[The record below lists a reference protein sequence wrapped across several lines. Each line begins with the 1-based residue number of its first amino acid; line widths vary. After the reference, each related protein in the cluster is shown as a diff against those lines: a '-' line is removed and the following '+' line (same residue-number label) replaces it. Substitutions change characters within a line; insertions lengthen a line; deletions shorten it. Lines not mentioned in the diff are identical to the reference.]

1 MYAEQAACGRFAAF
15 LYIVTQQESRKYP
28 VLFCCLILYIE
39 VYKKSEIVYNTL
51 HVMYRNRRN
60 RNMVPRSS
68 LIIRSLAGA
77 YITYLG
83 GKLLVD
89 SLKNHPDNYV
99 FYAGAGVVFVI
110 IGIFWLGKYG
120 SKLIKK
126 EYQDDSVMGQLKDK
140 EEQSEEAETEEAETE
155 EAETEEAETK
165 EGE

>member
-1 MYAEQAACGRFAAF
+1 
-15 LYIVTQQESRKYP
+15 
-28 VLFCCLILYIE
+28 
-39 VYKKSEIVYNTL
+39 
-51 HVMYRNRRN
+51 
-60 RNMVPRSS
+60 MVPRSS

-89 SLKNHPDNYV
+89 SLKDHPNNYV

-140 EEQSEEAETEEAETE
+140 AEAAKAALEEARKMREEAEAIRAKAEKE
-155 EAETEEAETK
+155 LADARKQQGQSDSGDDQTK
-165 EGE
+165 EEGTES

>member
-1 MYAEQAACGRFAAF
+1 
-15 LYIVTQQESRKYP
+15 
-28 VLFCCLILYIE
+28 
-39 VYKKSEIVYNTL
+39 
-51 HVMYRNRRN
+51 
-60 RNMVPRSS
+60 MVPRSS

-126 EYQDDSVMGQLKDK
+126 EYQDDSVMGQLKDRKNSQKKQKQKKQKQRK
-140 EEQSEEAETEEAETE
+140 ENNICV
-155 EAETEEAETK
+155 
-165 EGE
+165 

>member
-1 MYAEQAACGRFAAF
+1 
-15 LYIVTQQESRKYP
+15 
-28 VLFCCLILYIE
+28 
-39 VYKKSEIVYNTL
+39 
-51 HVMYRNRRN
+51 
-60 RNMVPRSS
+60 MVPRSS

-140 EEQSEEAETEEAETE
+140 EEQSEEAET
-155 EAETEEAETK
+155 
-165 EGE
+165 

>member
-1 MYAEQAACGRFAAF
+1 
-15 LYIVTQQESRKYP
+15 
-28 VLFCCLILYIE
+28 
-39 VYKKSEIVYNTL
+39 
-51 HVMYRNRRN
+51 
-60 RNMVPRSS
+60 MVPRSS

-140 EEQSEEAETEEAETE
+140 AEENSQKKQKQKQKKQKQR
-155 EAETEEAETK
+155 K
-165 EGE
+165 ENNICV

>member
-1 MYAEQAACGRFAAF
+1 
-15 LYIVTQQESRKYP
+15 
-28 VLFCCLILYIE
+28 
-39 VYKKSEIVYNTL
+39 
-51 HVMYRNRRN
+51 
-60 RNMVPRSS
+60 MVPRSS

-89 SLKNHPDNYV
+89 SLKDHPDNYV
-99 FYAGAGVVFVI
+99 FYAGAGVVFV
-110 IGIFWLGKYG
+110 IFWLGKYG

-155 EAETEEAETK
+155 EAETEEAGTEEAETK

>member
-1 MYAEQAACGRFAAF
+1 
-15 LYIVTQQESRKYP
+15 
-28 VLFCCLILYIE
+28 
-39 VYKKSEIVYNTL
+39 
-51 HVMYRNRRN
+51 
-60 RNMVPRSS
+60 MVPRSS

-99 FYAGAGVVFVI
+99 FYAGAGGVFVI

-155 EAETEEAETK
+155 EAETEEAETETK

>member
-1 MYAEQAACGRFAAF
+1 MPTYAEQAACGRFVTF

-51 HVMYRNRRN
+51 HMMYRNRRD

-89 SLKNHPDNYV
+89 SLKDHPDNYV
-99 FYAGAGVVFVI
+99 FMREPGLF
-110 IGIFWLGKYG
+110 L
-120 SKLIKK
+120 
-126 EYQDDSVMGQLKDK
+126 
-140 EEQSEEAETEEAETE
+140 
-155 EAETEEAETK
+155 
-165 EGE
+165 

>member
-1 MYAEQAACGRFAAF
+1 
-15 LYIVTQQESRKYP
+15 
-28 VLFCCLILYIE
+28 
-39 VYKKSEIVYNTL
+39 
-51 HVMYRNRRN
+51 
-60 RNMVPRSS
+60 MVPRSS

-89 SLKNHPDNYV
+89 SLKDHPDNYV

-126 EYQDDSVMGQLKDK
+126 ELKDK
-140 EEQSEEAETEEAETE
+140 EEQSEEAETEEVETE